1 MFATLS
7 AAGQREAGSHAEIA
21 VTAEDS
27 SKPATLAGRVM
38 SVTLIVIAIALEPG
52 DARVTAFERAARG
65 VLGPEATL
73 LLEHVADDPPDADS
87 IARGARADGVVE
99 LTLGAEQARLH
110 CYFSRQGRWVDREI
124 TFGPEGAPHEDEAAE
139 RGRLLGLAV
148 GTMFA
153 GDVDEPSR
161 AAPPSP
167 EPSRAPA
174 LPSPRPPDRYR
185 PRVTASYR
193 WTLEFS
199 GTANA
204 GIRGTASELGA
215 AAGLRFGWV
224 GPVALRAFV
233 AGRAGSIPEAQA
245 TSRTVQLGA
254 GSSLRLLPEASPW
267 MLGVRADAMLS
278 YFTMSHLSEDDLES
292 DQRLR
297 FLPGCD
303 LFAEAGFRFSETLS
317 LHVGAGVEAMFGSTF
332 VYTHE
337 RRVAVVPPF
346 RAVGELGVR
355 AFF

>member
-1 MFATLS
+1 V
-7 AAGQREAGSHAEIA
+7 GGREAGSHAKIA

-27 SKPATLAGRVM
+27 SGRATLARRVM
-38 SVTLIVIAIALEPG
+38 NVTLIVIAIALEPG

-73 LLEHVADDPPDADS
+73 LVEHVADDPPDADS
-87 IARGARADGVVE
+87 VARGTRADGVVE
-99 LTLGAEQARLH
+99 LTLSAEQARLH
-110 CYFSRQGRWVDREI
+110 CYFSHQGRWVDREI
-124 TFGPEGAPHEDEAAE
+124 RFGPESAPHDREAAE

-148 GTMFA
+148 GTMFS
-153 GDVDEPSR
+153 GDVDEPS
-161 AAPPSP
+161 AAPPPRP
-167 EPSRAPA
+167 EPSRAPPLA
-174 LPSPRPPDRYR
+174 NPTPPDRYR
-185 PRVTASYR
+185 ARVTTSR
-193 WTLEFS
+193 RFMLEFS

-224 GPVALRAFV
+224 GPLALRAFV

-245 TSRTVQLGA
+245 TSRTAQLGV
-254 GSSLRLLPEASPW
+254 GSSLRLLPEASRW
-267 MLGVRADAMLS
+267 LLGVRADAMLS
-278 YFTMSHLSEDDLES
+278 YFTMSHLSEDDLEP
-292 DQRLR
+292 DKRLR

-317 LHVGAGVEAMFGSTF
+317 LHAGAGVEAMFGSTF